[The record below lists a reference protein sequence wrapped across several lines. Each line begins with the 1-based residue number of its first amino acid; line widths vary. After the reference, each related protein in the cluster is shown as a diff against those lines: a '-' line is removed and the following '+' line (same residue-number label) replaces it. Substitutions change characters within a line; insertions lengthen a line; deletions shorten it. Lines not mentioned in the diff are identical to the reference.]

1 MEGKMKK
8 VVGLLCVF
16 LLVLGITGAASAQP
30 FVFDYSND
38 TDVSFQFGDYAAWNI
53 NLNGE
58 DGITP
63 GDAILSADLTIFLS
77 EANTAHIDIWLDGY
91 KVWDDGRV
99 YISPTE
105 IFFANIQEN
114 FWDDH
119 ALLLGIAD
127 LAGTFTV
134 DKVEVS
140 GEYAPVPEPATMLLL
155 GSGLVGLAGLRR
167 RFKRS

>member
-1 MEGKMKK
+1 MKK
-8 VVGLLCVF
+8 LVGFLCAV
-16 LLVLGITGAASAQP
+16 LLVLSVAGTASAAP
-30 FVFDYSND
+30 FVYDYSND
-38 TDVSFQFGDYAAWNI
+38 TDVSFQFGDFKTLNI
-53 NLNGE
+53 NLNGV

-77 EANTAHIDIWLDGY
+77 EANSAHIDIWLDGY
-91 KVWDDGRV
+91 KVWNDGRV
-99 YISPTE
+99 YISPAE

-119 ALLLGIAD
+119 ALLLAIAD

-134 DKVEVS
+134 DKVEVT

>member
-1 MEGKMKK
+1 MRKF
-8 VVGLLCVF
+8 VGILCAF
-16 LLVLGITGAASAQP
+16 LLVLGITGTASAAP
-30 FVFDYSND
+30 FVYDYSND
-38 TDVSFQFGDYAAWNI
+38 TDVSFQFSDYKTWNI
-53 NLNGE
+53 NLNGV

-63 GDAILSADLTIFLS
+63 GDAILSADLTIFVS
-77 EANTAHIDIWLDGY
+77 EADSAHISIWLDGY
-91 KVWDDGRV
+91 KQWNDGRV

-105 IFFANIQEN
+105 IFFANIQDN
-114 FWDDH
+114 FADDH

-127 LAGTFTV
+127 LAGTLTV
-134 DKVEVS
+134 DKVEVT